1 MSLSFPQ
8 DQRIAQV
15 SLTRFVPQ
23 PMTGMHLQDQASVW
37 PEQVTQSFCRRK
49 KKKKEKKRNTPQR
62 CRGSP
67 RPIAELLNLIRPHL
81 IYAKKGLVLLTS
93 RKIQFLTTQEF
104 AVVR

>member
-49 KKKKEKKRNTPQR
+49 KRKKKRKET
-62 CRGSP
+62 
-67 RPIAELLNLIRPHL
+67 LLKDAVDLP
-81 IYAKKGLVLLTS
+81 GLSLS
-93 RKIQFLTTQEF
+93 S
-104 AVVR
+104 